1 MHDELVSI
9 LGEETVDAIALI
21 LIGMLIMW
29 FVIDIVR
36 GKERRE

>member
-21 LIGMLIMW
+21 LIGMFIMW
-29 FVIDIVR
+29 FVIVVVN
-36 GKERRE
+36 GK

>member
-21 LIGMLIMW
+21 LIGMFIMW
-29 FVIDIVR
+29 LIIGIV
-36 GKERRE
+36 GEK